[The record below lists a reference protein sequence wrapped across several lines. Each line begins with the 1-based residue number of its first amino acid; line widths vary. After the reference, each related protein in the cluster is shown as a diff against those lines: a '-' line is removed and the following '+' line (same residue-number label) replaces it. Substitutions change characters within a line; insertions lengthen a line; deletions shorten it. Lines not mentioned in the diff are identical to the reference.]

1 MARKLWIA
9 GTCMLLWILVLFRL
23 DLFER
28 GHSGAPHVKASA
40 GRAATPS
47 SAQKSS
53 TVQPKGVAPKA
64 VETAGA
70 TPPAASVPK
79 EAESKTANPV
89 ATRIATPPPTTEAP
103 AKTLETTAVPAT
115 LQQYREALRSYS
127 KRHARGETRG
137 TVVWVC
143 PLMWKPGSLC
153 GGLNDRLRGVVHVF
167 NMAVFSNMR
176 FVMTPM
182 TGNFFSLFKDNALDW
197 RVSQQEVDR
206 LCQRG
211 KTVLEWM
218 NPAVIRQGLPDNI
231 TADTVLCIM
240 SNQKFDPRV
249 AKRAADPGMWVEPG
263 PNLDLKWDEKPHQH
277 QWGNNGTTLKDV
289 TQETFNFLF
298 KKTVALTDLVTE
310 TKERLQWSRWKNI
323 IGIHLRDQRR
333 EYGSNKHNY
342 LTINMADSYVQRG
355 LDCALEIEK
364 KYGLDSSS
372 TGWFIASDKTVAFS
386 QKDIGRHGEKL
397 MAQYD
402 SRHNNAKPGHY
413 EKSPNTTQSSHLAYR
428 DFAVLMETG
437 VIGVTEGGYGW
448 LASQVGAKPWF
459 ACCHGNKWCS

>member
-218 NPAVIRQGLPDNI
+218 NPAAIGQGLPANI
-231 TADTVLCIM
+231 TADTLLCIT
-240 SNQKFDPRV
+240 SN
-249 AKRAADPGMWVEPG
+249 
-263 PNLDLKWDEKPHQH
+263 
-277 QWGNNGTTLKDV
+277 
-289 TQETFNFLF
+289 
-298 KKTVALTDLVTE
+298 
-310 TKERLQWSRWKNI
+310 
-323 IGIHLRDQRR
+323 
-333 EYGSNKHNY
+333 
-342 LTINMADSYVQRG
+342 
-355 LDCALEIEK
+355 
-364 KYGLDSSS
+364 
-372 TGWFIASDKTVAFS
+372 
-386 QKDIGRHGEKL
+386 
-397 MAQYD
+397 
-402 SRHNNAKPGHY
+402 
-413 EKSPNTTQSSHLAYR
+413 
-428 DFAVLMETG
+428 
-437 VIGVTEGGYGW
+437 
-448 LASQVGAKPWF
+448 
-459 ACCHGNKWCS
+459 